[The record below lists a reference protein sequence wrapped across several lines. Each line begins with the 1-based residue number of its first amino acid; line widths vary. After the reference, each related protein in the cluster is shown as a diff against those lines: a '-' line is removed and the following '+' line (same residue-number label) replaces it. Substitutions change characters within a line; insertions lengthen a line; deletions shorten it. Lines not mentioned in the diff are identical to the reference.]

1 MKTITMLF
9 LFVAGLMVGQVE
21 RAKSGR
27 IALPNPGL
35 MRCESA
41 LLWQDEKGAAVD
53 YPLQISM
60 DHFDK
65 DGCPQGVMAIY
76 DKTISFDDV
85 KEALDR
91 RYARWASVGN
101 DRIKVYRVEPEKFA
115 IQVTIVDE
123 SLKEPGAVEEKGMT
137 RVIYLTFGT
146 KLTSGP

>member
-1 MKTITMLF
+1 
-9 LFVAGLMVGQVE
+9 MVCGQVE

-35 MRCESA
+35 MTCESA
-41 LLWQDEKGAAVD
+41 LLWQDEKGAAVA

-76 DKTISFDDV
+76 DKTISFDEV

-91 RYARWASVGN
+91 RYAKWASLGN
-101 DRIKVYRVEPEKFA
+101 DRIKLYRVESEKFA
-115 IQVTIVDE
+115 IQVTTIDD
-123 SLKEPGAVEEKGMT
+123 SLKETGTVEEKGMT

-146 KLTSGP
+146 KFISGPR